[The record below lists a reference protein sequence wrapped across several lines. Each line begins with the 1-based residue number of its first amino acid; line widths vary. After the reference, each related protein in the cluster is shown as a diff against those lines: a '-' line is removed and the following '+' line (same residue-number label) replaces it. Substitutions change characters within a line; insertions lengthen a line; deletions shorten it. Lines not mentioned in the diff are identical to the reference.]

1 MTDMGAIAV
10 RLGLYLDLM
19 ALFGLAAFALYALRG
34 EERRFDGAVAL
45 GPWLWG
51 SAALGAVLSLAG
63 LAMLAAGMAGVP
75 LASVDLASIEMI
87 LGGTSVGTAWL
98 VRMAALLIALVAI
111 FALRKRAALAL
122 SLITVAAATA
132 LASLAWA
139 GHGAM
144 DEGAVGWLHLVADIV
159 HLWAAGIWVG
169 ALLALMLLVFRRR
182 ASLDRAHLVLSH
194 RVLDGFSLIGTIT
207 VGAIIV
213 SGVVNSWLLVGP
225 ANVLK
230 LPESLYGQ
238 LLIAKL
244 ALFGAMTGLAAANRF
259 RLVPAFERSLEAA
272 DHVKALQALRRS
284 LTIEIG
290 CAIAVLALV
299 AWLGTL
305 EPPAS
310 AMGLQG

>member
-1 MTDMGAIAV
+1 MTDMGAVAI

-34 EERRFDGAVAL
+34 KERRFDGAIAL

-51 SAALGAVLSLAG
+51 SAALGAVLSLGG

-75 LASVDLASIEMI
+75 LASVDLTSIEMI
-87 LGGTSVGTAWL
+87 VNGTAAGTAWL
-98 VRMAALLIALVAI
+98 FRMAALLVALIATL
-111 FALRKRAALAL
+111 ALRRRPVTTL
-122 SLITVAAATA
+122 SLVTIAGAVA
-132 LASLAWA
+132 LASLAWS

-169 ALLALMLLVFRRR
+169 ALVALLLLVFRRR
-182 ASLDRAHLVLSH
+182 ELVDRDHLVLSH
-194 RVLDGFSLIGTIT
+194 RALDGFSLVGTIT
-207 VGAIIV
+207 VGSIIV
-213 SGVVNSWLLVGP
+213 SGFVNSWLLVGP
-225 ANVLK
+225 AN
-230 LPESLYGQ
+230 LPTLPDSLYGQ

-244 ALFGAMTGLAAANRF
+244 ALFGAMAALAAANRF
-259 RLVPAFERSLEAA
+259 RLVPAFERSLAAA
-272 DHVKALQALRRS
+272 DHASALRALRRS
-284 LTIEIG
+284 LTIETG

-305 EPPAS
+305 EPPIS
-310 AMGLQG
+310 AM

>member
-1 MTDMGAIAV
+1 MADAGAIAL

-34 EERRFDGAVAL
+34 EERRFDGAIAL

-51 SAALGAVLSLAG
+51 SAVLGAVLSLAG

-87 LGGTSVGTAWL
+87 LDATSVGTAWL
-98 VRMAALLIALVAI
+98 LRMAALLIALVV
-111 FALRKRAALAL
+111 ALAL
-122 SLITVAAATA
+122 RRRPAAALSLVAGAAAVA
-132 LASLAWA
+132 LASLAWG

-144 DEGAVGWLHLVADIV
+144 DEGATGWLHLVADII

-169 ALLALMLLVFRRR
+169 ALLALLMLVFRRR
-182 ASLDRAHLVLSH
+182 DLVDRDHLILSH
-194 RVLDGFSLIGTIT
+194 RALDGFSLVGTIT
-207 VGAIIV
+207 VGTIIV
-213 SGVVNSWLLVGP
+213 SGLVNGWLLVGP
-225 ANVLK
+225 ANILK
-230 LPESLYGQ
+230 LPDSLYGQ
-238 LLIAKL
+238 LLVAKL
-244 ALFGAMTGLAAANRF
+244 VLFGAMVALAGANRF
-259 RLVPAFERSLEAA
+259 RLVPAFERSLATA
-272 DHVKALQALRRS
+272 DHAAALHTLRRS
-284 LTIEIG
+284 LTIETG

-310 AMGLQG
+310 AL